1 MVNSSG
7 QFTAA
12 RSDSQHIKISA
23 WLHMVEAQER
33 HEKSPKKMTSTHARC
48 GSSGP
53 QVPKKHFNLDD
64 DGMTWDLWISY
75 LLTQGSWDLG
85 VWQISTSRILH
96 SGQNLRW
103 TGFLNLTFTLKSLYM
118 VTTNIN
124 KHNGISF
131 LVQIFHKESDMY
143 KIRCEIRCEI
153 VI

>member
-1 MVNSSG
+1 MEMKKNLKAKHVLSLRG
-7 QFTAA
+7 QCRGPYCVIPTAEA
-12 RSDSQHIKISA
+12 FQYRFSAFWLRSKCSIS
-23 WLHMVEAQER
+23 
-33 HEKSPKKMTSTHARC
+33 
-48 GSSGP
+48 

-75 LLTQGSWDLG
+75 LLTQGSWDWG